1 MVLLLLLLLVLLGDN
16 CQYEEQG
23 NTVNQMVE
31 EVFVLIEFIF
41 GRGFF
46 RTILCILN
54 SKLERIVICIFKKG

>member
-23 NTVNQMVE
+23 NTVNQMIE

-46 RTILCILN
+46 LYHIMY
-54 SKLERIVICIFKKG
+54 FKYKIRKNCDLYI

>member
-23 NTVNQMVE
+23 NTVNRMIE

-41 GRGFF
+41 GKDFF
-46 RTILCILN
+46 RTILHILN